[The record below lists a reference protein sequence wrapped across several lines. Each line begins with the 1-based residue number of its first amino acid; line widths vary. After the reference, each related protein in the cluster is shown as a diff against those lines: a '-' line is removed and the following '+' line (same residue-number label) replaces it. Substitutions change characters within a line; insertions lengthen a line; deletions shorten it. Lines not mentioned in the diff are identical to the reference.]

1 MGGIQTKNK
10 IITQNLDLQLLKVK
24 PLLLLKYQLLV
35 ALNFREAQPKL
46 NKNLL
51 MQDGPLV
58 S

>member
-35 ALNFREAQPKL
+35 ALNFREASPKL

>member
-10 IITQNLDLQLLKVK
+10 IITQEIDLQLLKVK

-35 ALNFREAQPKL
+35 ALNFRNAPPKL